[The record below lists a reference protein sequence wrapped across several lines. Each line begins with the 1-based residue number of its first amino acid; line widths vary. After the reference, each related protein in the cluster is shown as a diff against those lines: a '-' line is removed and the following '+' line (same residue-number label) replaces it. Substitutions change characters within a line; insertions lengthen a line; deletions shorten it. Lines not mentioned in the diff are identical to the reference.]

1 MEGSAGII
9 AASCQEVTMNKR
21 AEPVSDRQI
30 SPRKFSEMTGLEKTV
45 FVFKAFVFLISGG
58 FIYPTLWTD

>member
-1 MEGSAGII
+1 
-9 AASCQEVTMNKR
+9 MNKR
-21 AEPVSDRQI
+21 AEPVSDRPI